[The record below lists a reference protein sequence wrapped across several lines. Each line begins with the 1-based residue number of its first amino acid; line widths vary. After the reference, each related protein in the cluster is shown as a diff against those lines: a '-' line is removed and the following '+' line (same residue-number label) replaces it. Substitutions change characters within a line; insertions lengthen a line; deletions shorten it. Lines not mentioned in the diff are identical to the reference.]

1 MLTLNPLPQVK
12 GSPVFRVAA
21 KLEGRPVGTLWC
33 FTNEAEDGET
43 ASRWFFRTADG
54 SLYGYRNGPLAY
66 NACVM
71 VLEDIEI
78 TKGTKND

>member
-1 MLTLNPLPQVK
+1 MALTLSALPQVK

-21 KLEGRPVGTLWC
+21 EKAGKPVGTLWC
-33 FTNEAEDGET
+33 FTNEPDDGKPAT
-43 ASRWFFRTADG
+43 RWYFRTADG

-71 VLEDIEI
+71 VLEDVELG
-78 TKGTKND
+78 KAKL